1 MAQHRCQC
9 FLNRLLSHHL
19 RMSRQISCHVSHC
32 FQFQLASLKSWYPA
46 YCKIISTMVWCN
58 WTGDVCR
65 ILTTWDFLQSV
76 LEKCLLMAIW
86 KFTSLSTSCHQSHL
100 TPPKCGTVN
109 GVQNTVYDALSH
121 SKPIHK
127 HYTVS
132 KITISCSLRISVL
145 KVRAFN
151 QNDGPT
157 CTKLEACHKATR
169 KTFQLSRIYTNLV
182 FPSFPEAGY
191 SATNAFGQLYSL
203 AERNWLIFLGLR
215 HETSL
220 KSERQM
226 LETCA
231 CRKHKWKYWN
241 KMCRMYKQHMHDTCW
256 SPVCLLM

>member
-19 RMSRQISCHVSHC
+19 RMSRQISCHVSLC

-46 YCKIISTMVWCN
+46 YYKIISTTVWCN

-65 ILTTWDFLQSV
+65 ILTWDFLQSV

-86 KFTSLSTSCHQSHL
+86 KFTSLSTTCHQSHL
-100 TPPKCGTVN
+100 PFKKTSMMN
-109 GVQNTVYDALSH
+109 YHELSH

-127 HYTVS
+127 HHTVS

-157 CTKLEACHKATR
+157 CTKLEAWWSNKE
-169 KTFQLSRIYTNLV
+169 NLV

-191 SATNAFGQLYSL
+191 SATNTFGQLYSL
-203 AERNWLIFLGLR
+203 AERTWLIFLCLR
-215 HETSL
+215 QRH
-220 KSERQM
+220 
-226 LETCA
+226 
-231 CRKHKWKYWN
+231 
-241 KMCRMYKQHMHDTCW
+241 
-256 SPVCLLM
+256 